1 VKNKGG
7 DKMAIGYTPNYG
19 SYNAYTP
26 QVNPYGNP
34 QLQQQMQQ
42 LQQMQQ
48 PQFQQP
54 QQQINSSALQGQQVA
69 DLETV
74 KGFNIP
80 LDGTVSYFPATTG
93 NIIYTK
99 QLQLDGTVALR
110 TYKLTENKEEDKK
123 NDIDLEGYV
132 TKDEFNKVKSVLD
145 SLLESLGGTK
155 NE

>member
-1 VKNKGG
+1 
-7 DKMAIGYTPNYG
+7 MAYGYGNYG
-19 SYNAYTP
+19 TYNAYTP

-34 QLQQQMQQ
+34 QLQSQMQA

-48 PQFQQP
+48 PQQSMQQMQQP
-54 QQQINSSALQGQQVA
+54 QQSVNILQGQQVA

-80 LDGTVSYFPATTG
+80 LDGTITYFPATTG
-93 NIIYTK
+93 DTIFTK

-110 TYKLTENKEEDKK
+110 TFKLTENKEETKK
-123 NDIDLEGYV
+123 DNIDLDGYV
-132 TKDEFNKVKSVLD
+132 TKDEFNKVKNILD
-145 SLLESLGGTK
+145 SLLESLGGAK

>member
-1 VKNKGG
+1 
-7 DKMAIGYTPNYG
+7 MAYGYSNYG

-26 QVNPYGNP
+26 QINPYGNP
-34 QLQQQMQQ
+34 QIQQQMQA

-48 PQFQQP
+48 PQQQMQQP
-54 QQQINSSALQGQQVA
+54 QMQSSVNILQGQQVA

-80 LDGTVSYFPATTG
+80 LDGTVTYFPATTG

-110 TYKLTENKEEDKK
+110 TYKLTENKEENKK
-123 NDIDLEGYV
+123 DNIDLDEYV
-132 TKDEFNKVKSVLD
+132 TKDEFNKVKGVLD
-145 SLLESLGGTK
+145 SLLESLGGGK